1 MYWVTESSGTVTRQ
15 GVKSGIWLSIQLR
28 QLLEERRV
36 WFLCVSV
43 LLLWLFL
50 MLNEWISRS
59 YKHIVTLLVVLA
71 VFVFLPGEFNYEQAI
86 QLSQLLTGHNI
97 NTMYLVA
104 TNKKRCRHFIN
115 SVIIIIIL
123 LNTCNP
129 LSLSFC
135 SLQKSREMLPALQ
148 STMTCWLNEKC
159 EAMPSWK
166 QWVQSLRVMRETQC
180 ISIVRD
186 SDLKYF
192 DQEKLK
198 HECVWDKEWNCSPF
212 SFVQLYSCRNYLHVL
227 FAKNKWIK
235 IYHVWWWMFK
245 HDHILCWNH

>member
-1 MYWVTESSGTVTRQ
+1 MYWVTESSGTETRQ

-129 LSLSFC
+129 LSLSLC
-135 SLQKSREMLPALQ
+135 SLQPRSFSACAVLPFRCVRKDK
-148 STMTCWLNEKC
+148 TINT
-159 EAMPSWK
+159 SWMRDH
-166 QWVQSLRVMRETQC
+166 SHLLRCCQDIDCKTEG
-180 ISIVRD
+180 
-186 SDLKYF
+186 
-192 DQEKLK
+192 
-198 HECVWDKEWNCSPF
+198 
-212 SFVQLYSCRNYLHVL
+212 
-227 FAKNKWIK
+227 
-235 IYHVWWWMFK
+235 
-245 HDHILCWNH
+245 